1 MHFFRLPLLF
11 ALGLSLSVSTTARA
25 EKKESEEKPAAE
37 AAATVKE
44 GEKKMEEEAPK
55 DPLAEADALLKA
67 HAETGIGDFGS
78 TEPLMRKDMPERGI
92 VAFNVDENKAVF
104 SPMAHWEQYNIPME
118 TKRWGR
124 YKVRVTYSLKAPA
137 LGVQVKVAGSSAE
150 SGGTLKK
157 QIKGTSGAKDSTFV
171 GDVYV
176 KEAGPLFVA
185 LYTPGGMGFSNFYLH
200 EVALV
205 PAPESEDELAPAENG
220 SLELLAKDA
229 TTWSENMR
237 YEPKAEKNCLG
248 FWTEKDDFA
257 EWEFTVTKPGK
268 YAVTVHQGCGA
279 GGGSKVAVLLGE
291 QKLNFTVKDT
301 GGFQKW
307 APVKAGEVTITEP
320 GTYRLAVKPETK
332 NGKAIMDVQK
342 VVLEPVG

>member
-1 MHFFRLPLLF
+1 MHLFRLPFLL
-11 ALGLSLSVSTTARA
+11 ALGLSLFTTSSMKA
-25 EKKESEEKPAAE
+25 EKKDSAEKPAAE
-37 AAATVKE
+37 AATAKETATK
-44 GEKKMEEEAPK
+44 EEEPPK
-55 DPLAEADALLKA
+55 DPLAEAEALLKA
-67 HAETGIGDFGS
+67 HSESGIGDFGS
-78 TEPLMRKDMPERGI
+78 TEPVQRKDLPERGI
-92 VAFNVDENKAVF
+92 VAFNVDDNKAVF

-124 YKVRVTYSLKAPA
+124 YNVRITYTLKAPA
-137 LGVQVKVAGSSAE
+137 LGVQVKIAGNSPE

-157 QIKGTSGAKDSTFV
+157 QIRGTSGARSSTYV
-171 GDVYV
+171 GDIYV

-185 LYTPGGMGFSNFYLH
+185 LYTPGGMGYANFYLH

-205 PAPESEDELAPAENG
+205 PAPEGEDELTPAKDG

-237 YEPKAEKNCLG
+237 YEPKPEKNCLG

-279 GGGSKVAVLLGE
+279 GGGSKVAVVLGE

-307 APVKAGEVTITEP
+307 APVNAGEVTITEP
-320 GTYRLAVKPETK
+320 GTYRLAVKPESK
-332 NGKAIMDVQK
+332 NGKAIMDIQK
-342 VVLEPVG
+342 VVLAPVG

>member
-1 MHFFRLPLLF
+1 MHLARLTLLL
-11 ALGLSLSVSTTARA
+11 ALGLSLSLSPAWA

-44 GEKKMEEEAPK
+44 APKEDEAPK

-67 HAETGIGDFGS
+67 HAESGIGDFGNV
-78 TEPLMRKDMPERGI
+78 EPVQRKDLPERGI
-92 VAFNVDENKAVF
+92 VTFNVDENKSVF

-137 LGVQVKVAGSSAE
+137 LGIQLKIAGSTPE
-150 SGGTLKK
+150 TGGSLKK
-157 QIKGTSGAKDSTFV
+157 QIRGSSGARTSTYV
-171 GDVYV
+171 GDIYV

-185 LYTPGGMGFSNFYLH
+185 LYTPGGMGYSNFYLH
-200 EVALV
+200 EIALV
-205 PAPESEDELAPAENG
+205 PAPEGKDELTPAEDG
-220 SLELLAKDA
+220 SLQLMAKDA

-248 FWTEKDDFA
+248 YWTEKDDFA

-307 APVKAGEVTITEP
+307 APVDAGEVTITQP
-320 GTYRLAVKPETK
+320 GTYRLMVKPETK
-332 NGKAIMDVQK
+332 SGKAIMDVQK
-342 VVLEPVG
+342 VVLAPVG

>member
-1 MHFFRLPLLF
+1 MHFFRLPLLL
-11 ALGLSLSVSTTARA
+11 ALGLSISLSPARA
-25 EKKESEEKPAAE
+25 EKKETEEKPAAE

-44 GEKKMEEEAPK
+44 ADKKMEEEAPK
-55 DPLAEADALLKA
+55 DPLAEAEALLKA

-78 TEPLMRKDMPERGI
+78 MEPLQRQDTPDRGV

-124 YKVRVTYSLKAPA
+124 YNVRITYTLKSPA
-137 LGVQVKVAGSSAE
+137 LGVQVKIAGSTPE

-157 QIKGTSGAKDSTFV
+157 QIKGTSGARNSTFV
-171 GDVYV
+171 GQIYV

-185 LYTPGGMGFSNFYLH
+185 LYTPGGIGFSNFYLH

-205 PAPESEDELAPAENG
+205 PAPESENVLSPTEDG
-220 SLELLAKDA
+220 SLQLLANAA

-237 YEPKAEKNCLG
+237 YEPKPEKNCLG

-279 GGGSKVAVLLGE
+279 GGGSKVAVMLGE

-307 APVKAGEVTITEP
+307 APVNAGEVTISEP

-332 NGKAIMDVQK
+332 NGKAIMDIQK
-342 VVLEPVG
+342 VVLAPVS

>member
-1 MHFFRLPLLF
+1 MHFLRLPLLL
-11 ALGLSLSVSTTARA
+11 ALGLSLSHSPAGA
-25 EKKESEEKPAAE
+25 EKRETEEKPAAE
-37 AAATVKE
+37 AAATVKD

-67 HAETGIGDFGS
+67 HAETGIGEFGS
-78 TEPLMRKDMPERGI
+78 SEPLQRKDTPDRG
-92 VAFNVDENKAVF
+92 VVTFSVDENKAVF

-124 YKVRVTYSLKAPA
+124 YNVRITYTLKSPA
-137 LGVQVKVAGSSAE
+137 LGVQVKISGSTPDT
-150 SGGTLKK
+150 GGTLKK
-157 QIKGTSGAKDSTFV
+157 QVKGTSGARNTTFI
-171 GDVYV
+171 GQIYV
-176 KEAGPLFVA
+176 KDAGPLFVA
-185 LYTPGGMGFSNFYLH
+185 LYTPGGIGYSNFYLH
-200 EVALV
+200 EVSLV
-205 PAPESEDELAPAENG
+205 PAPESEETLAPTQDG
-220 SLELLAKDA
+220 SFQLLAKDA

-248 FWTEKDDFA
+248 FWTEKEDFA

-279 GGGSKVAVLLGE
+279 GGGSKVAVTLGE

-307 APVKAGEVTITEP
+307 APVNAGEITITEP

-342 VVLEPVG
+342 VVLAPVS